1 MGESLA
7 PIPGV
12 QAQGTEGR
20 FTTEGPDALRPAV
33 QALRWL
39 WRHEGAP
46 EGILCIGTDRST
58 GDSLG
63 PLVGSELHHRITSIP
78 VWGVMERPV
87 HAANLQI
94 LLKHHPDLN
103 QRRVLAIDASLG
115 KLNDV
120 GSIVIGPGP
129 LKPGAG
135 VNKQL
140 PPLGAYHLT
149 GTVNV
154 SGFMEYFVLQNTRL
168 FLVMQM
174 ASFIAGAVTRSLS
187 S

>member
-1 MGESLA
+1 MGDSLV
-7 PIPGV
+7 PTPGT
-12 QAQGTEGR
+12 QGQGSEAR
-20 FTTEGPDALRPAV
+20 FTTDGQEDLRTAV

-39 WRHEGAP
+39 WRQDGPP

-58 GDSLG
+58 GDALG
-63 PLVGSELHHRITSIP
+63 PLVGSELTHRLSSIP
-78 VWGVMERPV
+78 VWGSMERPI
-87 HAANLQI
+87 HAANLQN
-94 LLKHHPDLN
+94 LLKQHPDLS
-103 QRRVLAIDASLG
+103 QRRILAIDASLG

-120 GSIVIGPGP
+120 GTIVIGPGP

-168 FLVMQM
+168 FMVMRM
-174 ASFIAGAVTRSLS
+174 ASFIAGAVSRSLS
-187 S
+187 A

>member
-1 MGESLA
+1 MPVPWL
-7 PIPGV
+7 PG
-12 QAQGTEGR
+12 QNSEARFATEGQ
-20 FTTEGPDALRPAV
+20 EGLHIAV
-33 QALRWL
+33 QALRWV
-39 WRHEGAP
+39 WRQEGAP
-46 EGILCIGTDRST
+46 QGILCIGTDRST

-63 PLVGSELHHRITSIP
+63 PLVGSELKHRLPAIP
-78 VWGVMERPV
+78 VWGSMERPI
-87 HAANLQI
+87 HAANLQA
-94 LLKHHPDLN
+94 LLKDVPDLG
-103 QRRVLAIDASLG
+103 QRRILAIDASLG

-120 GSIVIGPGP
+120 GTIVIGPGP

-168 FLVMQM
+168 YMVMRM
-174 ASFIAGAVTRSLS
+174 ASFIAGAVFRSLS
-187 S
+187 P